1 VRLPAELSPD
11 VVLMDVKMPELGGIE
26 AIRRILSE
34 NPGIREDIGVPHYL
48 SRAAAAPLS
57 A

>member
-11 VVLMDVKMPELGGIE
+11 MVLMDVKIPELGGIE

-34 NPGIREDIGVPHYL
+34 NPRIREDIGVPHYL
-48 SRAAAAPLS
+48 SRAAAPLS